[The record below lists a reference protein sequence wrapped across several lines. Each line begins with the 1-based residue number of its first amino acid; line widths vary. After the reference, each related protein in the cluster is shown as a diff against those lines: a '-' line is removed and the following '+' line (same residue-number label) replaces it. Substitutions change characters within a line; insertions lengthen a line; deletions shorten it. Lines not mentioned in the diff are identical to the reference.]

1 MDQFVD
7 MLRTAQDG
15 KGLENLAHV
24 CGLSVQQAQA
34 TAEAFMPTF
43 MNAFSDMTRSP
54 EAMANITQMMMTGP
68 YAAFYAAQP
77 AAPAPQPSFP
87 PAQGRSPYTAHG
99 FPTSGFPPAQPTPA
113 YAQKP
118 AQQAP
123 MTQAGMNA
131 LNTVFGSSD
140 VSAAVAN
147 QVAASTGLSVAVVR
161 QAMPAMASIVVGE
174 LAKSL
179 AASGSLQQMLAAML
193 SRMPVAQGQ
202 ARHTPISSGNPWMDA
217 FMAFSST
224 AGGASPY
231 GTKNPWMSGGMGWG
245 QSNPWAD
252 AMSHGMRLA
261 TPPQPAPQ
269 PSAPA
274 SWQDVVNAMTNTMA
288 QTGAAMNGPSTPQ
301 PPASPAASTPTP
313 APSSTSAPATQMP
326 PNPFAEFQD
335 MFARMMMSN
344 FRQGAQPAYQPPL
357 PEQPPIS
364 PATEGQSAPLSPLDF
379 WMEIMKQA
387 HENSQKALANTAQ
400 RTGGKPEKSG
410 KKSDK

>member
-15 KGLENLAHV
+15 KGLENLARV

-34 TAEAFMPTF
+34 TAEAFMPAF
-43 MNAFSDMTRSP
+43 MDAFSDMGRSP
-54 EAMANITQMMMTGP
+54 EAMANITQMMLTGP

-77 AAPAPQPSFP
+77 ASPAPQSSFS
-87 PAQGRSPYTAHG
+87 PAQGRAAYTPQG
-99 FPTSGFPPAQPTPA
+99 FPTPGFPPTQPSAA
-113 YAQKP
+113 YGQKP

-131 LNTVFGSSD
+131 LNTVFGSPD

-161 QAMPAMASIVVGE
+161 QAMPAMASLVVGG

-202 ARHTPISSGNPWMDA
+202 PRHTPISSGNPWMDA
-217 FMAFSST
+217 FMAFSSA

-231 GTKNPWMSGGMGWG
+231 GAPNPWMGAGMGWG

-261 TPPQPAPQ
+261 TPQQPAPQ
-269 PSAPA
+269 PPAPA

-288 QTGAAMNGPSTPQ
+288 QTGAAMSGPATPQ
-301 PPASPAASTPTP
+301 AAPSPSAPSPAAAPGTTSPPT
-313 APSSTSAPATQMP
+313 TQMP

-335 MFARMMMSN
+335 MFARMMMSG
-344 FRQGAQPAYQPPL
+344 FRAGTQQPYQPPL
-357 PEQPPIS
+357 PGQPAAPVA
-364 PATEGQSAPLSPLDF
+364 PDGQGTPLSPMDF
-379 WMEIMKQA
+379 WLEIMKQA
-387 HENSQKALANTAQ
+387 HENSQKALANSTQ

-410 KKSDK
+410 KKDK

>member
-15 KGLENLAHV
+15 KGLENLARV

-34 TAEAFMPTF
+34 TAEAFIPAF
-43 MNAFSDMTRSP
+43 MEAFSEMGRSP
-54 EAMANITQMMMTGP
+54 EAMANITQMMLTGP
-68 YAAFYAAQP
+68 YAAFYGAQP
-77 AAPAPQPSFP
+77 AAPAQQAPYA
-87 PAQGRSPYTAHG
+87 PAQGRSAYSAPG
-99 FPTSGFPPAQPTPA
+99 FSGSGFAPAQSTQA
-113 YAQKP
+113 YGQKP

-161 QAMPAMASIVVGE
+161 QAMPAMASLVVGG

-202 ARHTPISSGNPWMDA
+202 TPHAPISSGNPWMDA
-217 FMAFSST
+217 YMAFSSA

-231 GTKNPWMSGGMGWG
+231 GAPNPWTGAGLGWG

-252 AMSHGMRLA
+252 AMAHGMRYA
-261 TPPQPAPQ
+261 TPSQPAPQ
-269 PSAPA
+269 PPAPT

-288 QTGAAMNGPSTPQ
+288 QTGAAMSPPSAPQTP
-301 PPASPAASTPTP
+301 PSSAPAASAP
-313 APSSTSAPATQMP
+313 APGSAVPPAAPMP
-326 PNPFAEFQD
+326 INPFAEFQE
-335 MFARMMMSN
+335 MFARMMLAN
-344 FRQGAQPAYQPPL
+344 YRQAMPPAYAPPLPGQPPL
-357 PEQPPIS
+357 PPVQDG
-364 PATEGQSAPLSPLDF
+364 PAAPLSPLDF
-379 WMEIMKQA
+379 WLEIMKQA
-387 HENSQKALANTAQ
+387 QENSQKALANTAQ
-400 RTGGKPEKSG
+400 PRNGKPEKAG
-410 KKSDK
+410 KKADK